1 MAPFKMVNN
10 LSPNERRAKIHD
22 TKYLQSIKRFTQ
34 RFYDILTVLFF
45 CQELIQA
52 DNIHPSLTAAPRL

>member
-22 TKYLQSIKRFTQ
+22 TKYLQDLLSVFMIP
-34 RFYDILTVLFF
+34 LLFCF
-45 CQELIQA
+45 SA
-52 DNIHPSLTAAPRL
+52 KS